1 MLFSSHLEAQK
12 RSAVMSFFRSVAS
25 YVWQIVDEVHHV
37 NVVLVVRYLT
47 PMPYC
52 IYIHIKCDAKCCS
65 LLGARCYYH
74 CFTATT
80 KMHEERSFIWIADTY
95 NACVSATSPFSERM
109 QSKNKRWL
117 PRITPQGIAE
127 YVVAVKQ

>member
-1 MLFSSHLEAQK
+1 MLN
-12 RSAVMSFFRSVAS
+12 VAHC
-25 YVWQIVDEVHHV
+25 W
-37 NVVLVVRYLT
+37 VL
-47 PMPYC
+47 
-52 IYIHIKCDAKCCS
+52 DAITTAS
-65 LLGARCYYH
+65 LLLLRCM
-74 CFTATT
+74 
-80 KMHEERSFIWIADTY
+80 KERSFIWIADTY